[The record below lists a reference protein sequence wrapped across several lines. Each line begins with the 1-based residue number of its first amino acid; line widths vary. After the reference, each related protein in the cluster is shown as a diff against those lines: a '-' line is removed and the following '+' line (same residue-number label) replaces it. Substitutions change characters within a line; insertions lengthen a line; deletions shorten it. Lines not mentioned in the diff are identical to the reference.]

1 MRGKLFSTGAR
12 TLYLPGGRD
21 RAIVRPDLRHV
32 FAPRLSGAPLGA
44 EVDYDDL
51 IVHSTYRAYEPD
63 RPGEVRYLMYEL
75 SQRLPGEAEYQYF
88 FKAVRLAKVTR
99 VPRYLRQSSATG
111 PGIVIDQQRDLLA
124 ALREQGVLFLNVM
137 AKADDTAMLF
147 CYGVQAVGEDPYSA
161 QIAADEAWAAL
172 TTQLDGLYQQLEY
185 KPLTVAE
192 GEALVRYQNEWGHL
206 AMGRGRPLPNGTSL
220 SSSSVLDGNRT
231 DVENTLNQLEAFLR
245 GMSNRNFILSLV
257 TVPVSSVEMTLA
269 WKNITTQLS
278 KVRSEQQG
286 SRSFTAGVALPLSFG
301 SSLGKTAGN
310 THGITTTQGL
320 ATSDGVSQSLTDG
333 VSQSSSVGS
342 SLTHG
347 VSQGSSITDNV
358 SRGQTSGQSLTDSIT
373 HGQSL
378 GQSQGITETH
388 GVSIG
393 LSEGYSE
400 SLGKSL
406 GFSRGVS
413 DSSSLTEG
421 VSTSQ
426 SSSLG
431 NTVGTGSS
439 WSSNIGQ
446 SLNAG
451 SNQSGSWNVGSNQGS
466 NVGVNLSG
474 TQGDSFS
481 TGTTTSNGGNVSGGI
496 PGIIDGGSSTSTGG
510 SSGTGTNAS
519 NTIGANYGG
528 SSGTSAGVSG
538 SYGTSLGQGVS
549 WGESLGGSSN
559 ASLSATN
566 SVGLSNSLTA
576 GRTVGTSESLSESL
590 SLAQSRSIGVSQSE
604 SLSVGRS
611 LSVSQ
616 SESLSMGR
624 SLGVSQSESI
634 SQGRSMG
641 VNQGESLSQGQS
653 LSNSNSVS
661 RATASGTAQ
670 SFSQNQA
677 LSDAYSAA
685 MSRAVAS
692 TSSIGAVPSFGV
704 SISKATFDEAKRM
717 VGDVLEAQS
726 RRYMEG
732 VESGGY
738 FYQMF
743 LQTPDKDTLLGASAL
758 LKAAFWGP
766 GSATERLPQPFHT
779 IADFDPSERARLLDH
794 ARALTFYRRREP
806 EIELIEPYVYSSY
819 VTSFEAATF
828 SHPPTAESIGL
839 LAVHDSMPVMS
850 MPADRAYRDLRLG
863 RLINGERGHVTD
875 LGFGLDVDEVTHT
888 LIAGTTGSGK
898 TTTLMSLLAELT
910 KVSRT
915 VPVRRDP
922 SRPEIVLKEVKA
934 GIVGLDWM
942 SNMRDLASIVEP
954 DRYRFYSLAHPEL
967 GAFRWNPLAVPDV
980 RMNPVE
986 WANDIADQMTISF
999 NLGEFGRS
1007 LIAEFL
1013 AELYTANRLEP
1024 YTLMP
1029 AKYDE
1034 SGALVR
1040 DAVLLA
1046 PIDPSTLPASAIR
1059 VDPSGRELANV
1070 FTCQDL
1076 SRLLS
1081 MEHLATLVAAK
1092 VEELATPEGARL
1104 YGTAMRDRLQSLW
1117 RRLQYFAPGSPF
1129 AGLLSSDERLD
1140 EPTCVTVSDL
1150 IDPERGLVSIIE
1162 ADGLDLTNRRFILGS
1177 VLLAIWR
1184 FGQFHGPGVFDN
1196 GGKGPGTF
1204 VCLEEAH
1211 ELFGPQGE
1219 DEDAFS
1225 ASTRTQLFES
1235 LFRRARALGM
1245 KITAVVQNCGSI
1257 PEAVTSNVS
1266 TVFVHRQYAESD
1278 RKRVFSLLN
1287 WSNVLGQQVREWR
1300 YLGEMARGYCIA
1312 RLDARDSYLESAP
1325 IHFRT
1330 DPPALAKVSDL
1341 QLRAIAKSAGRSIPR
1356 SF

>member
-1 MRGKLFSTGAR
+1 MFSTGAR
-12 TLYLPGGRD
+12 PLLLPGGSD
-21 RAIVRPDLRHV
+21 RTIIRPDLRHIWT
-32 FAPRLSGAPLGA
+32 PRLSGSPLGS

-63 RPGEVRYLMYEL
+63 RPGEVRYFMYEL
-75 SQRLPGEAEYQYF
+75 SQRLPGEQEYDYF

-124 ALREQGVLFLNVM
+124 ALREQGVLFLNIA
-137 AKADDTAMLF
+137 AKADDTSMLF
-147 CYGVQAVGEDPYSA
+147 CYGVQAVGDDPYSA
-161 QIAADEAWAAL
+161 QVAADEAWAAL
-172 TTQLDGLYQQLEY
+172 STQLDGLYQQLEY

-192 GEALVRYQNEWGHL
+192 GEALVRYQNEWNHL
-206 AMGRGRPLPNGTSL
+206 AMGRGRPLPNGSSL

-245 GMSNRNFILSLV
+245 GMSDRNFILSLV

-269 WKNITTQLS
+269 WRNITTQLS
-278 KVRSEQQG
+278 RVRSEQQG

-301 SSLGKTAGN
+301 NSLGKTTGN
-310 THGITTTQGL
+310 THGVTTSQGL
-320 ATSDGVSQSLTDG
+320 ATSDGVSNSTTDG
-333 VSQSSSVGS
+333 VSQSQSVGS
-342 SLTHG
+342 SLSHS
-347 VSQGSSITDNV
+347 VSQGSSVTDSV
-358 SRGQTSGQSLTDSIT
+358 SQGRSVGQSLTDSIS

-378 GQSQGITETH
+378 GASQS
-388 GVSIG
+388 V
-393 LSEGYSE
+393 SE
-400 SLGKSL
+400 SISL
-406 GFSRGVS
+406 SQ
-413 DSSSLTEG
+413 G
-421 VSTSQ
+421 VSTSE
-426 SSSLG
+426 SSTLG
-431 NTVGTGSS
+431 RSDGVGAN
-439 WSSNIGQ
+439 WSSNLGQ

-451 SNQSGSWNVGSNQGS
+451 SNQSGSWNFGSNQGS

-474 TQGDSFS
+474 TNGDSFS
-481 TGTTTSNGGNVSGGI
+481 TGSSTSSGGNVSGGL
-496 PGIIDGGSSTSTGG
+496 PGILDGGSSSTTGG
-510 SSGTGTNAS
+510 SSSTGTNAS
-519 NTIGANYGG
+519 NSVGASYGG
-528 SSGTSAGVSG
+528 SSGTSSGISG
-538 SYGTSLGQGVS
+538 SFGTSLGQGVS
-549 WGESLGGSSN
+549 WGESLGGSTNS
-559 ASLSATN
+559 SLSA
-566 SVGLSNSLTA
+566 SN
-576 GRTVGTSESLSESL
+576 TVGTSQSLGIGQTLGVSNSL
-590 SLAQSRSIGVSQSE
+590 SQSE
-604 SLSVGRS
+604 SLSI
-611 LSVSQ
+611 
-616 SESLSMGR
+616 GR

-634 SQGRSMG
+634 SQGRSLG
-641 VNQGESLSQGQS
+641 VSQGESMSQGQS
-653 LSNSNSVS
+653 LSASSAVS
-661 RATASGTAQ
+661 RSASSGTAQ

-685 MSRAVAS
+685 MSRAVAN
-692 TSSIGAVPSFGV
+692 TASIGAVPSFGV
-704 SISKATFDEAKRM
+704 SISKATFDEAKRI

-766 GSATERLPQPFHT
+766 GSASERLPQPFHT
-779 IADFDPSERARLLDH
+779 ISDFEESEKSRLLTH
-794 ARALTFYRRREP
+794 ARAMTFYRRREP
-806 EIELIEPYVYSSY
+806 EMELIEPYIYSSY
-819 VTSFEAATF
+819 VTSYEAATF
-828 SHPPTAESIGL
+828 CHPPTAESVGL

-863 RLINGERGHVTD
+863 RLVNGERGHVTD
-875 LGFGLDVDEVTHT
+875 IGFGLDVDELTHT

-915 VPVRRDP
+915 VPVRRDQ
-922 SRPEIVLKEVKA
+922 SRPDIVLKEVKA

-954 DRYRFYSLAHPEL
+954 ERYRFYSLAHPEL
-967 GAFRWNPLAVPDV
+967 GAFRWNPLAVPDP
-980 RMNPVE
+980 RMNPIE

-1024 YTLMP
+1024 YVLMP
-1029 AKYDE
+1029 EKRDE
-1034 SGALVR
+1034 AGLLIR
-1040 DAVLLA
+1040 DAVVLE
-1046 PIDPSTLPASAIR
+1046 PVDPSTLPPTATR
-1059 VDPSGRELANV
+1059 VDPSGREVANV
-1070 FTCQDL
+1070 LTCPEL
-1076 SRLLS
+1076 SRLIS
-1081 MEHLATLVAAK
+1081 MEHIATLTAAK

-1117 RRLQYFAPGSPF
+1117 RRLQYFAPGSPY
-1129 AGLLSSDERLD
+1129 AGLLASDARLD
-1140 EPTCVTVSDL
+1140 EPTCVSVKDL

-1219 DEDAFS
+1219 DEDSFS

-1266 TVFVHRQYAESD
+1266 TVFIHRQYAESD

-1287 WSNVLGQQVREWR
+1287 WSNVLGQQVREYR

-1330 DPPALAKVSDL
+1330 DPPALSKVSDA
-1341 QLRAIAKSAGRSIPR
+1341 QLKAVAINSGRSIPR
-1356 SF
+1356 DF

>member
-1 MRGKLFSTGAR
+1 MRGKLFSAGAR

-32 FAPRLSGAPLGA
+32 FTPRLSGAPLGA

-63 RPGEVRYLMYEL
+63 RPGEVRYFMYEL

-245 GMSNRNFILSLV
+245 GMSDRNFILSLV

-310 THGITTTQGL
+310 THGVTTTQGL

-347 VSQGSSITDNV
+347 VSQGSSVTDNV
-358 SRGQTSGQSLTDSIT
+358 SHGQTSGQSLTDSIT

-378 GQSQGITETH
+378 GQSHGITETH
-388 GVSIG
+388 GVSVG

-431 NTVGTGSS
+431 NTLGTGSS

-451 SNQSGSWNVGSNQGS
+451 SNQSGSWNFGSNQGS

-474 TQGDSFS
+474 TQGDSSS

-496 PGIIDGGSSTSTGG
+496 PGILDGGSSTSTGG

-528 SSGTSAGVSG
+528 SSGTSSGVSG

-549 WGESLGGSSN
+549 WGESLGGSTNS
-559 ASLSATN
+559 SLSATN

-576 GRTVGTSESLSESL
+576 GRTVGTSESLSEGL
-590 SLAQSRSIGVSQSE
+590 SLAQSRSMGVSQSE

-661 RATASGTAQ
+661 RSTASGTAQ

-704 SISKATFDEAKRM
+704 SISKATFDEAKRI

-779 IADFDPSERARLLDH
+779 IADFDSAERARLLDH

-850 MPADRAYRDLRLG
+850 MPADRAHRDLRLG
-863 RLINGERGHVTD
+863 RLVNGERGHVTD

-1046 PIDPSTLPASAIR
+1046 PVDPSTLPASAIR
-1059 VDPSGRELANV
+1059 IDPSGRELANV

-1076 SRLLS
+1076 SRLLA

-1129 AGLLSSDERLD
+1129 SGLLASDERLD

-1330 DPPALAKVSDL
+1330 DPPALSKVSDL
-1341 QLRAIAKSAGRSIPR
+1341 QLRAIAKNAGRSIPR